1 MHHACT
7 VHYACT
13 AHKADRTMN
22 VLNELRITYFVV
34 SIAMNWW
41 AIFVLQL
48 ERLCKNL
55 VLQWRHLQDPPIK
68 NFGYAN
74 AWNKTNDKTMET
86 ITGRPAAFPRVSTRH
101 DVRTFAPSRTSAPTV
116 AVRVSGSWLGL
127 RRAAKYWGGQM
138 HGQEGCGRGAQ
149 NPAFDAFYRKES
161 LLLSTE

>member
-55 VLQWRHLQDPPIK
+55 VLQ
-68 NFGYAN
+68 
-74 AWNKTNDKTMET
+74 
-86 ITGRPAAFPRVSTRH
+86 
-101 DVRTFAPSRTSAPTV
+101 
-116 AVRVSGSWLGL
+116 
-127 RRAAKYWGGQM
+127 
-138 HGQEGCGRGAQ
+138 
-149 NPAFDAFYRKES
+149 
-161 LLLSTE
+161 

>member
-1 MHHACT
+1 
-7 VHYACT
+7 
-13 AHKADRTMN
+13 MN

-68 NFGYAN
+68 NSGYAN

-86 ITGRPAAFPRVSTRH
+86 ITDRPRRFPAGCYKTRCPH
-101 DVRTFAPSRTSAPTV
+101 ICPLQDICP
-116 AVRVSGSWLGL
+116 
-127 RRAAKYWGGQM
+127 
-138 HGQEGCGRGAQ
+138 HGCG
-149 NPAFDAFYRKES
+149 
-161 LLLSTE
+161 